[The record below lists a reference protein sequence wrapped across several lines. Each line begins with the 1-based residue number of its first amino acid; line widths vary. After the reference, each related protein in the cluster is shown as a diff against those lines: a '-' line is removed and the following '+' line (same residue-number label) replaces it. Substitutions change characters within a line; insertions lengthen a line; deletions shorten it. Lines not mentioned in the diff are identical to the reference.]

1 LRWCWHGIT
10 PDGAFGWLGLR
21 GGVKGAQRKLHIA
34 EIVIGSPGVLFARLT
49 VAWHY
54 SQAG

>member
-1 LRWCWHGIT
+1 
-10 PDGAFGWLGLR
+10 
-21 GGVKGAQRKLHIA
+21 VKGAQRKLHIA